1 MSIPAFVINL
11 PKDKDRKVFMENQL
25 QEAGFD
31 YEIIEAYDGRGEEA
45 NLAYDDAVALKEN
58 GRSLSFGERGCSL
71 SHRVIYEKIVKEHI
85 PFALVFEDDAKIPEN
100 FKDIVEREIKRHNN
114 VWDFL
119 LFEYVPTGGPYLKE
133 WIEASYKRTK
143 QNPLFA
149 LYFLLKAPY
158 VLLVSLYEVIE
169 RFLYR
174 NNPTPRIFFRPL
186 YHASAYLLTKE
197 GAEKLLKLTY
207 PIRFSADRLPNQARI
222 KSGLRLRGYVP
233 LLVRQ
238 NKKFPSN
245 IV

>member
-31 YEIIEAYDGRGEEA
+31 YEIIEAYDGKGEEA
-45 NLAYDDAVALKEN
+45 NRAYNDAIALKEN

-71 SHRVIYEKIVKEHI
+71 SHRVIYEKIVEENI
-85 PFALVFEDDAKIPEN
+85 PFTLVFEDDAKIPKN
-100 FKDIVEREIKRHNN
+100 FKEVVEKEVARQNDS
-114 VWDFL
+114 WDFL
-119 LFEYVPTGGPYLKE
+119 LFEYVPTGMPYLKE
-133 WIEASYKRTK
+133 WIEASYKRIK
-143 QNPLFA
+143 QNPLF
-149 LYFLLKAPY
+149 LVYFLLKAPY
-158 VLLVSLYEVIE
+158 VLSVTLYEVVE
-169 RFLYR
+169 RFWYR

-197 GAEKLLKLTY
+197 GAQKLLKLTY

-233 LLVRQ
+233 LIVRQ
-238 NKKFPSN
+238 NKVFPSN
-245 IV
+245 IT